1 MTKWLIYFVV
11 CLCFLNTLRSQ
22 NKGLVQQ
29 QYEIIDGDEYL
40 NIKNYV
46 TALEIYKEIYKSI
59 PNNRELQYKMALCY
73 LNTNTNRLEAIKYLE
88 YVVKEEKFV
97 PEAWFELGYAYALAY
112 KLDESIAALEKYKTL
127 VPKQSA
133 KANVRIQQCNNAKEL
148 MKHPVNVSFSNLGK
162 ELNSAYPDYYPW
174 ITKDENF
181 LAFTSRRK
189 GNIGGTIE
197 GDGYY
202 SSDIYTSIAVNGK
215 WSKAK
220 NIGPAVNTALD
231 EQVVGL
237 KADGTEMLVYLDHY
251 DDYGNLYSSK
261 KKGNLFQKITPLAE
275 QINKKIEHSGS
286 ISEDGN
292 TIFFIRKDKDKE
304 TESTDIFMCRKL
316 PSGEWAEPQKLNSNV
331 NTPFNEDFPYLAI
344 DGKTL
349 YFSSEG
355 HNSMGGYDLY
365 KTEWDSETNNWSKA
379 VNLGYPINTT
389 DDDRSISLSPDNRV
403 GYISAIRPGGYG
415 DLDIYRIKFNDSQ
428 QQLIIYK
435 GNITYSDSL
444 KIPTECIATITAIE
458 KTTNEEYSFA
468 PNPKNGSFVLAL
480 PAGTYTIIVNSS
492 GYKDINET
500 IIISDIG
507 TSTIERKKEFNLT
520 KP

>member
-1 MTKWLIYFVV
+1 MNKWLIYLGV
-11 CLCFLNTLRSQ
+11 CLSFLNTLHSQ

-29 QYEIIDGDEYL
+29 QYDIIDGDEYL
-40 NIKNYV
+40 AIKNYV

-59 PNNRELQYKMALCY
+59 PDNRELQYKMALCY

-112 KLDESIAALEKYKTL
+112 KLDEAIASLEKYKTL

-133 KANVRIQQCNNAKEL
+133 KANVRIQQCKNAKEL
-148 MKHPVNVSFSNLGK
+148 MKHPVNVSFHNLGK

-189 GNIGGTIE
+189 GNIGGSVE

-202 SSDIYTSIAVNGK
+202 SSDIYTSTAVNGK
-215 WSKAK
+215 WGKAH
-220 NIGPAVNTALD
+220 NLGPSINTALD

-237 KADGTEMLVYLDHY
+237 KADGSEMLVYLDHM
-251 DDYGNLYSSK
+251 DVYGDLFSSK
-261 KKGNLFQKITPLAE
+261 KKGSIYQKVIPLAE
-275 QINKKIEHSGS
+275 QLNKKIEHSGS
-286 ISEDGN
+286 VSEEGN
-292 TIFFIRKDKDKE
+292 TIFFVRKDKEK
-304 TESTDIFMCRKL
+304 TDIYMSRML
-316 PSGEWAEPQKLNSNV
+316 PSGAWGEPQKLNDNV
-331 NTPFNEDFPYLAI
+331 NTPYNEDFPYLAI

-355 HNSMGGYDLY
+355 HNSMGGYDLF
-365 KTEWDSETNNWSKA
+365 KSTWNPETNNWSKV

-389 DDDRSISLSPDNRV
+389 DDDRSISISADNSV

-415 DLDIYRIKFNDSQ
+415 DLDIYRIKFNANKKYV
-428 QQLIIYK
+428 IYK
-435 GNITYSDSL
+435 GEIIFADST
-444 KIPTECIATITAIE
+444 KTPQEIIATITTVE
-458 KTTNEEYSFA
+458 KATKEEYSFS
-468 PNPKNGSFVLAL
+468 PNPQTGTFIMAL
-480 PAGTYTIIVNSS
+480 PEGTYNITVNSS
-492 GYKDINET
+492 GYKDITET
-500 IIISDIG
+500 LIVSDVG
-507 TSTIERKKEFNLT
+507 TSTERKKEFKLV

>member
-11 CLCFLNTLRSQ
+11 CLSLLNTLHSQ

-29 QYEIIDGDEYL
+29 QYDIIDGDEYL
-40 NIKNYV
+40 IIKNYV

-59 PNNRELQYKMALCY
+59 PDNRELQYKMALCY

-88 YVVKEEKFV
+88 YVVKEEKFA
-97 PEAWFELGYAYALAY
+97 PDAWFELGYAYALAY
-112 KLDESIAALEKYKTL
+112 KLDEAVTCLEKYKTL

-133 KANVRIQQCNNAKEL
+133 KANIRIQQCKNAKEL
-148 MKHPVNVSFSNLGK
+148 MKQPVNVSFYNLGK

-189 GNIGGTIE
+189 GNIGGSVE

-202 SSDIYTSIAVNGK
+202 SSDIYTSMAVNGK

-220 NIGPAVNTALD
+220 NIGPTVNTALD

-237 KADGTEMLVYLDHY
+237 KADGSEMLVYFDHM
-251 DDYGNLYSSK
+251 DVYGDLFSSK
-261 KKGNLFQKITPLAE
+261 KKGSIFQKVIPLSE
-275 QINKKIEHSGS
+275 QLNKKIEHSGS
-286 ISEDGN
+286 VSEEGN
-292 TIFFIRKDKDKE
+292 TIFFVRKDKENEEEK
-304 TESTDIFMCRKL
+304 TDIYMSRIL
-316 PSGEWAEPQKLNSNV
+316 PSGTWGEPQKLNDNV
-331 NTPFNEDFPYLAI
+331 NSPYNEDFPYLAI

-355 HNSMGGYDLY
+355 HNSMGGYDLF
-365 KTEWDSETNNWSKA
+365 KSVWNPETNNWSKA
-379 VNLGYPINTT
+379 VTLGYPINTT
-389 DDDRSISLSPDNRV
+389 DDDRSISISADNSV

-415 DLDIYRIKFNDSQ
+415 DLDIYRIKFNARKKYV
-428 QQLIIYK
+428 IYK
-435 GNITYSDSL
+435 GEITFTDST
-444 KIPTECIATITAIE
+444 KTPQQIIATITTIE
-458 KTTNEEYSFA
+458 KTTKEEYSFS
-468 PNPKNGSFVLAL
+468 PNPQTGSFIMAL
-480 PAGTYTIIVNSS
+480 PEGTYNITVNSL
-492 GYKDINET
+492 GYKNIIET
-500 IIISDIG
+500 LIVSDIG
-507 TSTIERKKEFNLT
+507 TSTTERQKEFKLV